1 MPTPEIIGDLVPVV
15 RQQSGRGE
23 GGGGR
28 WGGLGPQGEE
38 FVRALQG
45 LDAFPGPPP
54 EGRKSLMEGPRRKVF
69 PRRGDT
75 TRTHRS
81 EESRTSKT
89 SRSITST
96 LPETVKKPL
105 PETRITVRRDVTAGK
120 SANEEVEDV
129 QVSIEE
135 ERRSIGMRRSV
146 SGDSEDTMSEFS
158 TVVTERSEMRVKS
171 RVTAETQ
178 ARLAAQSRASEEYY
192 QKRKERRQKRH
203 VENRVV
209 IPWALLD
216 ELDGEKKKFEREKSY
231 FEFNTNY

>member
-1 MPTPEIIGDLVPVV
+1 
-15 RQQSGRGE
+15 
-23 GGGGR
+23 
-28 WGGLGPQGEE
+28 
-38 FVRALQG
+38 
-45 LDAFPGPPP
+45 
-54 EGRKSLMEGPRRKVF
+54 
-69 PRRGDT
+69 
-75 TRTHRS
+75 
-81 EESRTSKT
+81 
-89 SRSITST
+89 
-96 LPETVKKPL
+96 
-105 PETRITVRRDVTAGK
+105 
-120 SANEEVEDV
+120 
-129 QVSIEE
+129 
-135 ERRSIGMRRSV
+135 MRRSV

-158 TVVTERSEMRVKS
+158 IVVTERSEMRVKS